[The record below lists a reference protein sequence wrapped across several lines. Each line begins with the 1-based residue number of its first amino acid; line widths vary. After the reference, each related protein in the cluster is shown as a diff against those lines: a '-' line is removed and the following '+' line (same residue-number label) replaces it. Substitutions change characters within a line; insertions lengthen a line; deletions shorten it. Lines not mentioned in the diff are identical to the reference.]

1 LVSRSHPA
9 VEFEIQIEDAAG
21 DRAGVLVIIAA
32 NVSFRQLRT
41 MTAELALGPADVLA
55 LVVSVRLSIGDFR
68 LALRRLLRTKRPNKF
83 PR

>member
-1 LVSRSHPA
+1 LKNFWPVPKVVTPAPKAALPGSRDSPPQLSKWLVSRSHQA

-41 MTAELALGPADVLA
+41 
-55 LVVSVRLSIGDFR
+55 
-68 LALRRLLRTKRPNKF
+68 
-83 PR
+83 

>member
-41 MTAELALGPADVLA
+41 
-55 LVVSVRLSIGDFR
+55 
-68 LALRRLLRTKRPNKF
+68 
-83 PR
+83 